1 MMNFPCFNDDS
12 LGQKAT
18 SMIIGVI
25 VDSENNCMHFGAS
38 WNVIPFNKAYMKQ
51 EHGIR
56 KRVVG
61 EYYQYQDF
69 FNTYLQIDLK
79 ENSDDLKSN
88 RLEII

>member
-1 MMNFPCFNDDS
+1 
-12 LGQKAT
+12 
-18 SMIIGVI
+18 
-25 VDSENNCMHFGAS
+25 
-38 WNVIPFNKAYMKQ
+38 MKQ